1 MSPALTN
8 RFKWYP
14 KLPGNRQIGRS
25 LHFLVMCVFVLFL
38 VGHVAMV
45 AITGFVR
52 NMNHIVVGSDDT
64 SLTGVYLGL
73 VGVGVIVA
81 VNALANWL
89 AWCRPRLVQRV
100 AKTIVTPVMSFL
112 LNRAAPQAEFR
123 REDISPF
130 LWANGKVPTC
140 EEWKMLAAKNFKDY
154 RLKVYGLV
162 ENPLDL
168 SLDDLRALGKKEQI
182 TLHHCIQG
190 WSGIA
195 AWGGLPLSELI
206 RLVRPRPNAKVVVFH
221 SFGEGV
227 ALHEGVA
234 GVRYYD
240 NLSIENAL
248 NPQTLLAYEM
258 NYQPL
263 NHLHGAPLRLR
274 VENQL
279 GFKMVKWIQAIE
291 FVEDARSIG
300 KGEGGF
306 AEDYEYFGELAN
318 I

>member
-1 MSPALTN
+1 VQHTA
-8 RFKWYP
+8 K
-14 KLPGNRQIGRS
+14 
-25 LHFLVMCVFVLFL
+25 
-38 VGHVAMV
+38 
-45 AITGFVR
+45 
-52 NMNHIVVGSDDT
+52 
-64 SLTGVYLGL
+64 
-73 VGVGVIVA
+73 A
-81 VNALANWL
+81 V
-89 AWCRPRLVQRV
+89 
-100 AKTIVTPVMSFL
+100 VTPVMSFL
-112 LNRAAPQAEFR
+112 LNRAAPRAEFC
-123 REDISPF
+123 REEISPF

-140 EEWKMLAAKNFKDY
+140 EEWKTLAANNFKDY
-154 RLKVYGLV
+154 RLRVYGLV
-162 ENPLDL
+162 DNPVEL
-168 SLDDLRALGKKEQI
+168 SQDDLRALGNSKQI

-195 AWGGLPLSELI
+195 EWGGLPLLDLI
-206 RLVRPRPNAKVVVFH
+206 KLVRPRPNAKAVIFY

-227 ALHEGVA
+227 ALHEGVV
-234 GVRYYD
+234 GVQYYD
-240 NLSIENAL
+240 SLSIENAL

-263 NHLHGAPLRLR
+263 THLHGAPLRLR

-291 FVEDARSIG
+291 FVKGVQSIG